1 VPLPLGSTFS
11 VWIPPGLTKK
21 EARRK
26 VKKILVEM
34 LTDFHGKGKDSPHL
48 SKVVGD
54 KFEFNTEL
62 IKGLGFDSLDYVDFI
77 MNVEREFNI
86 TIPDNDLEAFKT
98 PNSTITYVLKKV
110 NKN

>member
-1 VPLPLGSTFS
+1 
-11 VWIPPGLTKK
+11 
-21 EARRK
+21 
-26 VKKILVEM
+26 M

-48 SKVVGD
+48 SNVVGD

-62 IKGLGFDSLDYVDFI
+62 IKGLGFDSLDYVEFI
-77 MNVEREFNI
+77 IKVESEFNI